1 MTVIYARTNLP
12 HVHGRG
18 LRTFKNII
26 RVTSRYINDPYGG
39 GVVRTRNLPIM
50 KYYKP
55 TPPTP
60 DPDLEVSTNS
70 MLFEA
75 PGGTEQLG
83 IKTSKSWEI
92 V

>member
-1 MTVIYARTNLP
+1 MTVIYARTSLP

-18 LRTFKNII
+18 LRSFKNII
-26 RVTSRYINDPYGG
+26 RVTNKYVNDSYRG

-50 KYYKP
+50 KDYNP

-83 IKTSKSWEI
+83 IKTSKTWEI